1 MKKLLFI
8 FGTRPEF
15 IKVYPVIQE
24 AKRQG
29 NPIVLVNTGQHK
41 EMLNEL
47 LDEFSVE
54 VDYDFKNHGKIFWF
68 IRNCGRIN

>member
-24 AKRQG
+24 ARSEERRVG
-29 NPIVLVNTGQHK
+29 K
-41 EMLNEL
+41 ECRL
-47 LDEFSVE
+47 
-54 VDYDFKNHGKIFWF
+54 
-68 IRNCGRIN
+68 

>member
-24 AKRQG
+24 AKKQG

-54 VDYDFKNHGKIFWF
+54 DYGFLFWF
-68 IRNCGRIN
+68 IRNRIRNT

>member
-1 MKKLLFI
+1 MKQIDGEVEMKKLLFI

-41 EMLNEL
+41 ESSMN
-47 LDEFSVE
+47 F
-54 VDYDFKNHGKIFWF
+54 
-68 IRNCGRIN
+68 

>member
-47 LDEFSVE
+47 LDEFSV
-54 VDYDFKNHGKIFWF
+54 
-68 IRNCGRIN
+68 